1 MSDPKIISFNTIDFP
16 SEAHLQ
22 VHLSNIE
29 KRSEELFGKMEQYGL
44 LRATV
49 SQVFN
54 MDGVNRVTWHLEYRD
69 EAAMEKCRTLLD
81 SNAQG
86 KEQKVVANRGVV
98 IFDWAAK

>member
-54 MDGVNRVTWHLEYRD
+54 KDGVNRVTWHLETGMKRQWKN
-69 EAAMEKCRTLLD
+69 AARFST
-81 SNAQG
+81 
-86 KEQKVVANRGVV
+86 VTRR
-98 IFDWAAK
+98 AKNKK